1 MIQILIAYMTL
12 DFQRE
17 KLCIKNT
24 CRTKL
29 YLKFYESLCYFLYL
43 CTFVFTFLKLKLHN
57 VYVLSDN
64 SGQGTCRKQEDS
76 TKQEGD
82 VSSRKQEDVTKSEKE
97 KLVEPEDNRGDSP
110 ESGVSTIVIT
120 SPPSKQ
126 KQYFIYVEIYVG

>member
-1 MIQILIAYMTL
+1 MS
-12 DFQRE
+12 
-17 KLCIKNT
+17 IKN
-24 CRTKL
+24 RTKL
-29 YLKFYESLCYFLYL
+29 YLKLYKSLCYFLYICIHL
-43 CTFVFTFLKLKLHN
+43 FEIEIAHD

-126 KQYFIYVEIYVG
+126 KQYFIYVEMN